1 MSVTFSHTA
10 EPIISG
16 WVMECGC
23 GEWRSAE
30 FPSYEEVVGSRANGC
45 TDEFCASYPAY
56 PTPCYVGVEPLTANF
71 SNANARH
78 LLSLLGADD
87 IDLFGSMSVTE
98 FGRALALAVPTEGK
112 PSQITVTVGGERVTV
127 EGELR
132 DYSTANFVDCG
143 RDAGYDVRAFDAL
156 REVVAQ
162 ATEMHADEIQWG

>member
-56 PTPCYVGVEPLTANF
+56 PTPCYVGVEPLSANF
-71 SNANARH
+71 SNMNARH
-78 LLSLLGADD
+78 LLSLLGIHDE
-87 IDLFGSMSVTE
+87 DLCGSMDVDE
-98 FGRALALAVPTEGK
+98 FERALALAVPTEGK
-112 PSQITVTVGGERVTV
+112 PSLVTRFGGRRARHR
-127 EGELR
+127 GRRAAGLLR
-132 DYSTANFVDCG
+132 RQLRRLRTRRGIRRSRFRRAARGRRAGQGTA
-143 RDAGYDVRAFDAL
+143 R
-156 REVVAQ
+156 
-162 ATEMHADEIQWG
+162 

>member
-56 PTPCYVGVEPLTANF
+56 PAPRYVGVEPLSANF
-71 SNANARH
+71 SNVNARH
-78 LLSLLGADD
+78 LLSLLGIHDE
-87 IDLFGSMSVTE
+87 DLCGSMGVDE
-98 FGRALALAVPTEGK
+98 FERALALAVPTEGK
-112 PSQITVTVGGERVTV
+112 PSLVTVSVGGECVTV
-127 EGELR
+127 EGSVN
-132 DYSTANFVDCG
+132 DYSAVNFIDCG
-143 RDAGYDVRAFDAL
+143 RDAGYDARAFATL
-156 REVVAQ
+156 REVVEQ
-162 ATEMHADEIQWG
+162 AKELHAEQVCWS